1 MNTLFHTKNYYQK
14 ILIQYIFLSYTKNDL
29 VKLGESILDYI
40 EFLIKFKFKSSSN
53 EKEFLNFNY
62 RYVSE
67 YQAKQNIKKKTFDKI
82 IDWFELFSEY
92 ISFVKANST
101 LDEEKNIL
109 EEYSKR
115 TSDNKDFN
123 FENPSTLMFRINI
136 QRFDFLKGKFSL
148 YCKNYNDALFYF
160 IRAAKKKNIIIDGL
174 IKKRSLKHIYKITL
188 ILKEKF
194 QSLLL
199 KNLYMEKK
207 LKEFQ
212 KHRTKIYDKK
222 LSFGRKYSNKITNVK
237 SKKSLT
243 FGEEIENIKLK
254 ILECIDEFKIKQKK
268 DILIL
273 IDLNLYNNK
282 EDNIIYIL
290 KLIK

>member
-62 RYVSE
+62 RYVPE

-109 EEYSKR
+109 DEYSKSL
-115 TSDNKDFN
+115 TSQNKDFN
-123 FENPSTLMFRINI
+123 FENHSTLMFRINI
-136 QRFDFLKGKFSL
+136 QRFDFLKGKFCL

-199 KNLYMEKK
+199 KNLYMEKE

-212 KHRTKIYDKK
+212 KHRAKIYDKK
-222 LSFGRKYSNKITNVK
+222 LNFRKKYSNKITNIK
-237 SKKSLT
+237 SKKSVT
-243 FGEEIENIKLK
+243 FG
-254 ILECIDEFKIKQKK
+254 
-268 DILIL
+268 
-273 IDLNLYNNK
+273 
-282 EDNIIYIL
+282 
-290 KLIK
+290 